1 MTGCDLTSDE
11 SSIHIK
17 MSVKS
22 FKITKNVSFEP
33 TLINIDDLG
42 KYANLD
48 GTPCIT
54 YLENV
59 NTVENGGNEPSTILK
74 KEQSH

>member
-1 MTGCDLTSDE
+1 MTGCDLTNVE
-11 SSIHIK
+11 SSIHRK

-33 TLINIDDLG
+33 TLINVD
-42 KYANLD
+42 ANLD

-74 KEQSH
+74 KEQNH